1 MKRTELDRALERD
14 TIEPSSGFTAGVMA
28 QVRLAATEPPPL
40 RFPWGR
46 FALGLASCSALAG
59 AGAALTAEVTTGWT
73 AQATAAW
80 NATENALSPVAV
92 ALSPLA
98 VVGPQL
104 GYAALGLVLSLAL
117 SRLPR
122 LFIRS

>member
-1 MKRTELDRALERD
+1 MKGDELERALEQD
-14 TIEPSSGFTAGVMA
+14 SIQPSSGFAESLMA
-28 QVRLAATEPPPL
+28 KVRLAATEPPPL

-46 FALGLASCSALAG
+46 FGVGLASCAALAS
-59 AGAALTAEVTTGWT
+59 AGAALTPEVTTAWT
-73 AQATAAW
+73 AIA
-80 NATENALSPVAV
+80 N

-98 VVGPQL
+98 PAAPQL
-104 GYAALGLVLSLAL
+104 VYAILGLALSLAF